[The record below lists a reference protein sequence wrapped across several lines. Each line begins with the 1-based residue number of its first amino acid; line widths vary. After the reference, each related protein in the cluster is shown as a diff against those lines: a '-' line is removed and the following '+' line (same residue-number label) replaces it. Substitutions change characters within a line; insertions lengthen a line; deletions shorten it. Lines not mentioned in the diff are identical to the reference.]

1 LPFGTID
8 EILRKVD
15 PQNGKSIIQTLDDNY
30 AGRHTDARPA
40 HR

>member
-1 LPFGTID
+1 LPFGKID

-15 PQNGKSIIQTLDDNY
+15 PQNAERIIQTLDDNY
-30 AGRHTDARPA
+30 AGRHTHARHA